1 MGGKNFDNN
10 DDGFE
15 VVTDRKRKPKKQQAN
30 SDSDSDGD

>member
-15 VVTDRKRKPKKQQAN
+15 VVTDRKRKPKKTTGKQ
-30 SDSDSDGD
+30 